1 MTVARL
7 YSWWRSTVMATVE
20 VEVPDEL
27 IRTLEAA
34 GVAESDL
41 GPRAARELAVELYAD
56 GRLSLGKAARLACM
70 SRLSLWQLLVD
81 RGHPVF
87 RYTESDYESDRRSAA
102 AFRVAEPR
110 P

>member
-1 MTVARL
+1 
-7 YSWWRSTVMATVE
+7 MATVE

-41 GPRAARELAVELYAD
+41 GPRAARELAVELYTD
-56 GRLSLGKAARLACM
+56 GRLSLGKAAQLAGM
-70 SRLSLWQLLVD
+70 SRISLWQLLLD
-81 RGHPVF
+81 RGYPVF
-87 RYTESDYESDRRSAA
+87 RYTESDFEADRQSVV
-102 AFRVAEPR
+102 AFRVAEPS